1 MSDLQAM
8 DALLNLTEILNEA
21 DRNDLDQSSFRH
33 PYDLSQN
40 HSGAIDYNDD
50 SEEEALT
57 KLPVQVRDDEYSDE
71 SDDDAQ
77 SSVIMSDLSFENRL
91 KELDDDRDEAELL
104 KIVANKMQR

>member
-1 MSDLQAM
+1 MQA
-8 DALLNLTEILNEA
+8 
-21 DRNDLDQSSFRH
+21 
-33 PYDLSQN
+33 
-40 HSGAIDYNDD
+40 
-50 SEEEALT
+50 
-57 KLPVQVRDDEYSDE
+57 RDDEYSDE